1 MPYPML
7 NKHSEAQYLEL
18 EKNYFNLFNALQ
30 SLLTHTEGEDLDED
44 SKRLIH
50 FGALC
55 IRINQIVEEYAD
67 FTSKV
72 RDVMFKG
79 DSATT
84 TLNSSSVSGL
94 SIKEFKTPPTPEP
107 SGDVQII
114 VNKKEYGYIIEALEH
129 FASMY
134 PDLKVADQ
142 FQQLSNDI
150 KDLK

>member
-84 TLNSSSVSGL
+84 NLNSSSVSGL
-94 SIKEFKTPPTPEP
+94 SIKEFKTPPNPEL
-107 SGDVQII
+107 SGDVQIRC
-114 VNKKEYGYIIEALEH
+114 NQEEYALIIEALEH
-129 FASMY
+129 MAHSF
-134 PDLKVADQ
+134 PDLKISEQ
-142 FQQLSNDI
+142 FQAIANDI

>member
-18 EKNYFNLFNALQ
+18 EKNYLNLFNALQ
-30 SLLTHTEGEDLDED
+30 SLLTHTEGEDFDQD
-44 SKRLIH
+44 STKLVN

-55 IRINQIVEEYAD
+55 MRTNQIVEEYAD

-84 TLNSSSVSGL
+84 TP
-94 SIKEFKTPPTPEP
+94 IPEP
-107 SGDVQII
+107 AGVVQII
-114 VNKKEYGYIIEALEH
+114 VNKSEYWHIIEALEH
-129 FASMY
+129 YASMY
-134 PDLKVADQ
+134 PDSKIADE
-142 FQQLSNDI
+142 FQQIADDI
-150 KDLK
+150 KELK

>member
-18 EKNYFNLFNALQ
+18 EKNYFNLYNFLQ
-30 SLLTHTEGEDLDED
+30 SLLTITEGEDLDSD

-50 FGALC
+50 FSALC
-55 IRINQIVEEYAD
+55 MRINQAVEEYAE

-84 TLNSSSVSGL
+84 TP
-94 SIKEFKTPPTPEP
+94 IPEP
-107 SGDVQII
+107 IGDVQIL
-114 VNKKEYGYIIEALEH
+114 VDKQEYSLIIEALEH

-134 PDLKVADQ
+134 PDLKVADR
-142 FQQLSNDI
+142 FQHLADDI
-150 KDLK
+150 KNLKRS

>member
-18 EKNYFNLFNALQ
+18 EKNYLNLFNALQ
-30 SLLTHTEGEDLDED
+30 SLLTHTEGEDFDQD
-44 SKRLIH
+44 STKLVN

-55 IRINQIVEEYAD
+55 MRINQIVEEYAD

-79 DSATT
+79 DFATT
-84 TLNSSSVSGL
+84 TP
-94 SIKEFKTPPTPEP
+94 IPEP

-114 VNKKEYGYIIEALEH
+114 VNKSEYGHIIEALEH
-129 FASMY
+129 YASMY
-134 PDLKVADQ
+134 PDSKIADE
-142 FQQLSNDI
+142 FQQIADDI
-150 KDLK
+150 KELK

>member
-18 EKNYFNLFNALQ
+18 EKNYLNLFNALQ
-30 SLLTHTEGEDLDED
+30 SLLTHTEGEDFDQD
-44 SKRLIH
+44 STKLVN

-55 IRINQIVEEYAD
+55 MRTNQIVEEYAD

-84 TLNSSSVSGL
+84 TP
-94 SIKEFKTPPTPEP
+94 IPEP
-107 SGDVQII
+107 SGDVQIRC
-114 VNKKEYGYIIEALEH
+114 NNQEYSLIIEALEH
-129 FASMY
+129 MANSY
-134 PDLKVADQ
+134 PNLKVSDE
-142 FQQLSNDI
+142 FQQIANDI
-150 KDLK
+150 KNLKKEI

>member
-18 EKNYFNLFNALQ
+18 EKNYLNLFNALQ
-30 SLLTHTEGEDLDED
+30 SLLTHTEGEDFDQD
-44 SKRLIH
+44 STKLVN

-55 IRINQIVEEYAD
+55 MRINQIVEEYAD

-84 TLNSSSVSGL
+84 N
-94 SIKEFKTPPTPEP
+94 PPLPEP
-107 SGDVQII
+107 AGDIKII
-114 VNKKEYGYIIEALEH
+114 CNKEEYALIIEALEH
-129 FASMY
+129 MANSF
-134 PDLKVADQ
+134 PDLKIADQ
-142 FQQLSNDI
+142 FQAISNDI
-150 KDLK
+150 KNLKKEI

>member
-18 EKNYFNLFNALQ
+18 EKNYLNLFNALQ
-30 SLLTHTEGEDLDED
+30 SLLTHTEGEDFDQD
-44 SKRLIH
+44 STKLVN

-55 IRINQIVEEYAD
+55 MRINQIVEEYAD

-84 TLNSSSVSGL
+84 TP
-94 SIKEFKTPPTPEP
+94 IPEP
-107 SGDVQII
+107 SGVVQII
-114 VNKKEYGYIIEALEH
+114 VNKSEYGHIIEALEH
-129 FASMY
+129 YASMY
-134 PDLKVADQ
+134 PDSKIADE
-142 FQQLSNDI
+142 FQQIADDI
-150 KDLK
+150 KELK

>member
-18 EKNYFNLFNALQ
+18 EKNYLNLFNALQ
-30 SLLTHTEGEDLDED
+30 SLLTHTEGEDFDQD
-44 SKRLIH
+44 STKLVN

-55 IRINQIVEEYAD
+55 MRINQIVEEYAD

-84 TLNSSSVSGL
+84 TP
-94 SIKEFKTPPTPEP
+94 IPEP
-107 SGDVQII
+107 AGVVQII
-114 VNKKEYGYIIEALEH
+114 VNKSEYGHIIEALEH
-129 FASMY
+129 YASMY
-134 PDLKVADQ
+134 PDSKIADE
-142 FQQLSNDI
+142 FQQIADDI
-150 KDLK
+150 KELK

>member
-18 EKNYFNLFNALQ
+18 EKNYLNLFNALQ
-30 SLLTHTEGEDLDED
+30 SLLTHTEGEDFDQD
-44 SKRLIH
+44 STKLVN

-55 IRINQIVEEYAD
+55 MRINQIVEEYAD

-84 TLNSSSVSGL
+84 TP
-94 SIKEFKTPPTPEP
+94 IPEP
-107 SGDVQII
+107 SGDVQIRC
-114 VNKKEYGYIIEALEH
+114 NNQEYSLIIEALEH
-129 FASMY
+129 MANSY
-134 PDLKVADQ
+134 PNLKVSDE
-142 FQQLSNDI
+142 FQQIANDI
-150 KDLK
+150 KNLKKEI

>member
-18 EKNYFNLFNALQ
+18 EKNYLNLFNALQ
-30 SLLTHTEGEDLDED
+30 SLLTHTEGEDFDQD
-44 SKRLIH
+44 STKLVN

-55 IRINQIVEEYAD
+55 MRINQIVEEYAD

-84 TLNSSSVSGL
+84 TP
-94 SIKEFKTPPTPEP
+94 IPEP

-114 VNKKEYGYIIEALEH
+114 VNKSEYGHIIEALEH
-129 FASMY
+129 YASMY
-134 PDLKVADQ
+134 PDSKIADE
-142 FQQLSNDI
+142 FQQIADDI
-150 KDLK
+150 KELK

>member
-1 MPYPML
+1 ML

-18 EKNYFNLFNALQ
+18 EKNYFNLYNFLQ
-30 SLLTHTEGEDLDED
+30 SLLTITEGEDLDSD

-50 FGALC
+50 FSALC
-55 IRINQIVEEYAD
+55 MRINQAVEEYAE

-84 TLNSSSVSGL
+84 TP
-94 SIKEFKTPPTPEP
+94 IPEP
-107 SGDVQII
+107 AGVVQII
-114 VNKKEYGYIIEALEH
+114 VNKREYGHIIEALEH

-134 PDLKVADQ
+134 PDLKVADE
-142 FQQLSNDI
+142 FQQIANDI
-150 KDLK
+150 KNLKKEI